1 METIWGINVEARNV
15 VYDYRMIFYIRGKK
29 KKKISVRIFGLSRN
43 PTHPYVKTNSLYQT
57 TKEVEVVGTRKKGR
71 ARRSLA
77 RARSPFRPYFQ
88 EPATQATKIAQL
100 IPLNQTSS
108 TSRAFDITFFSEAYD
123 HSSLLTFK
131 NFIDG

>member
-1 METIWGINVEARNV
+1 MQTIWDVNFEARSL

-57 TKEVEVVGTRKKGR
+57 TK
-71 ARRSLA
+71 
-77 RARSPFRPYFQ
+77 
-88 EPATQATKIAQL
+88 IAQL

-108 TSRAFDITFFSEAYD
+108 TSRAFDITTFSEAYD